1 MSDLQPATQEQRPTI
16 GRGSAPWVRH
26 ACVGILV
33 AGWAIVLA
41 LILRHRV
48 FVSHDTVS
56 NYAHVWYISDRL
68 SHVHA
73 LPFRMPVIGHGEAY
87 AFPYAFV
94 PWLSAAILHP
104 LLGDWVV
111 TLWLVVGTVGLIGAT
126 FWAFPE
132 LLEGW
137 GPAAVLVNPALVA
150 AAIIGQLPFVWAAAF
165 LLGAVG
171 CWRRQRRWEAAVLA
185 GLGQA
190 THPAVVLPIGL
201 ALVAGWL
208 WWEADR
214 RALVRWYAVALLVT
228 LPAALLVYASPV
240 FQDSSRSTIA
250 MAFAETLG
258 VRMLV
263 VVIPLLLC
271 LFRAL
276 RWHWVA
282 PAAMLAMVVANVA
295 LLQQRDI
302 ESAWKALRRHPSPTM
317 LTFIR
322 SDAFVRGAT
331 YRVLRAGDSKIG
343 MYQLLQHGARLDSE
357 FFPESVDIR
366 SWRRR
371 EDYTRFLRSRNV
383 DFVIVF
389 PSFDRAYRTNEH
401 KLLDDLVTLSST
413 SCAGSEIAGPASVVR
428 RPRYDIYRIERG
440 CARPTA
446 MASDPPG

>member
-1 MSDLQPATQEQRPTI
+1 MRDLQPVTHEQEVTI
-16 GRGSAPWVRH
+16 GRGSVPWARR

-33 AGWAIVLA
+33 VGWALVLA
-41 LILRHRV
+41 LILGHRV

-56 NYAHVWYISDRL
+56 NYAHVWYVSERL
-68 SHVHA
+68 SHAHT
-73 LPFRMPVIGHGEAY
+73 LPFRMPVIGHGAAY

-94 PWLSAAILHP
+94 PWLTAAILHP

-137 GPAAVLVNPALVA
+137 WPAAVLVNPALVA
-150 AAIIGQLPFVWAAAF
+150 APIIGQLPFVWAAAF

-190 THPAVVLPIGL
+190 THPAIVLPIGL

-214 RALVRWYAVALLVT
+214 RALLRWYGVALLLT

-240 FQDSSRSTIA
+240 VQDSSRTTVAI
-250 MAFAETLG
+250 AFAETFG

-263 VVIPLLLC
+263 VVIPIIAC

-276 RWHWVA
+276 GWRWLA
-282 PAAMLAMVVANVA
+282 PAAVVLMVVTDVG
-295 LLQQRDI
+295 LLQQSDI
-302 ESAWKALRRHPSPTM
+302 ASAWGALRRHPDPTM

-331 YRVLRAGDSKIG
+331 YRVLRAADFKVG

-357 FFPESVDIR
+357 FFPESIGIR
-366 SWRRR
+366 EWKRRG
-371 EDYTRFLRSRNV
+371 DYTRFLRNRHV

-389 PSFDRAYRTNEH
+389 PIFDRSYRTNEH
-401 KLLDDLVTLSST
+401 QMLDQLVLSST
-413 SCAGSEIAGPASVVR
+413 RCAGTDGAGATTVLR
-428 RPRYDIYRIERG
+428 RPQYDLYRIGRG
-440 CARPTA
+440 C
-446 MASDPPG
+446 

>member
-1 MSDLQPATQEQRPTI
+1 MRELQPANHEHDVTI
-16 GRGSAPWVRH
+16 GRGSVPWVRH
-26 ACVGILV
+26 ACLGVLV
-33 AGWAIVLA
+33 AGWALVLA
-41 LILRHRV
+41 LILGHRV

-56 NYAHVWYISDRL
+56 NYAHVWYISERL
-68 SHVHA
+68 SHAHA
-73 LPFRMPVIGHGEAY
+73 LPFHMPVIGHGDAY

-94 PWLSAAILHP
+94 PWLSAAILRP

-111 TLWLVVGTVGLIGAT
+111 TLWLVVGTLGLIGAT

-137 GPAAVLVNPALVA
+137 WAAAVLVNPALVVA
-150 AAIIGQLPFVWAAAF
+150 PISGQLPFVWAAAF

-208 WWEADR
+208 WWETDR
-214 RALVRWYAVALLVT
+214 RALLRWYAVALLLT
-228 LPAALLVYASPV
+228 IPAGLLVYASPV
-240 FQDSSRSTIA
+240 FQESSRTTVAI
-250 MAFAETLG
+250 AFAETFG

-263 VVIPLLLC
+263 VVVPIIAC
-271 LFRAL
+271 LFRAVGW
-276 RWHWVA
+276 RWLA
-282 PAAMLAMVVANVA
+282 PAAMLAMAVTDVG
-295 LLQQRDI
+295 LLQQSDI
-302 ESAWKALRRHPSPTM
+302 ASAWRALRRQPDPTM

-331 YRVLRAGDSKIG
+331 YRVLRAGDFKVG

-357 FFPESVDIR
+357 FFPESVGIR
-366 SWRRR
+366 NWKRLG
-371 EDYTRFLRSRNV
+371 DYRRFLRSRHV

-389 PSFDRAYRTNEH
+389 PIFDRVYGTNEH
-401 KLLDDLVTLSST
+401 EMLDQLALSSR
-413 SCAGSEIAGPASVVR
+413 SCASSDVAGTGSVVR
-428 RPRYDIYRIERG
+428 RPQYEVYRIERR
-440 CARPTA
+440 C
-446 MASDPPG
+446 